1 MRASRPKI
9 ILCALCAPPLLWLS
23 AAPALGHGEEEILLF
38 VSMADEPNLLRVSTA
53 VVGGLFL
60 ALGALILRQTR
71 AGEGEGTE
79 AGAPRL
85 RRMAPGLVAAGLG
98 VAILLTAAFVLPER
112 IPVFHDHPVHGDAE
126 EERRGAPRSS
136 PR

>member
-1 MRASRPKI
+1 MRTSRPKI
-9 ILCALCAPPLLWLS
+9 IPCALCAAPLLWLS

-53 VVGGLFL
+53 LVGGLIL

-71 AGEGEGTE
+71 AGAGEE

-85 RRMAPGLVAAGLG
+85 KRMAPGLVAAGLG
-98 VAILLTAAFVLPER
+98 AAILLTAAFILPER
-112 IPVFHDHPVHGDAE
+112 IPVFHDHPVPGDAGGG
-126 EERRGAPRSS
+126 RRDAPRPS
-136 PR
+136 PQ